1 MLQDLS
7 AANRPATPDVVL
19 EARDVRKIYNVIPR
33 LRSLF
38 RPPSDPRQGAHVV
51 AALDGVSLSVARGGA
66 LALIGANGAGK
77 STLLRV
83 LAGLSL
89 PSSGEVECRGRVGTL
104 LDLGAGLVEEWTG
117 ETNARSALALQGWS
131 ETRLAAIARFAELGS
146 FFTQPVRT
154 YSTGMRLRLA
164 YALAIGL
171 TPEILIADEIV
182 AVGDES
188 FQRRCALEIE
198 RFLRDGGTLVLA
210 THNLYLA
217 EKLCGQALWLEHGV
231 VRQAGVTR
239 DVTAAY
245 RDAVAA
251 SVVSRNPRSAQ
262 QAVHR
267 RDRDGGAKDVGLAIE
282 SLADEGGEGVVTIG
296 NPWRVHV
303 LGLAHLARD
312 AWIDVRRV
320 DGTLVSRL
328 GVHEGGI
335 EFARCS
341 LLPGRFVL
349 ELCERAGREPSVQ
362 ARENLLVRGTRRELG
377 SVALE
382 HEWS

>member
-1 MLQDLS
+1 MDRSAGSVKAILQ
-7 AANRPATPDVVL
+7 
-19 EARDVRKIYNVIPR
+19 ARDVRKVYNVVPR

-38 RPPSDPRQGAHVV
+38 RAPSTE
-51 AALDGVSLSVARGGA
+51 LDGARAVEALAAISVSVARGDA

-89 PSSGEVECRGRVGTL
+89 PTSGEVECQARIGPL
-104 LDLGAGLVEEWTG
+104 LDLGAGLVDEWTG
-117 ETNARSALALQGWS
+117 ETNARSALALQGWPDS
-131 ETRLAAIARFAELGS
+131 QLPAIERFAELGS
-146 FFTQPVRT
+146 FFARPVRT

-171 TPEILIADEIV
+171 LPEILIADEIV

-217 EKLCGQALWLEHGV
+217 EKLCDRALWLERGHI
-231 VRQAGVTR
+231 RHAGPTR
-239 DVTAAY
+239 EVTAAY
-245 RDAVAA
+245 RDATMATVAA
-251 SVVSRNPRSAQ
+251 RKAARAASSQSV
-262 QAVHR
+262 H
-267 RDRDGGAKDVGLAIE
+267 G
-282 SLADEGGEGVVTIG
+282 DEGDAGQVTLSIEALGEEGGLGVVTIG
-296 NPWRVHV
+296 NPWTLHIGGVAT
-303 LGLAHLARD
+303 LSPD

-328 GVHEGGI
+328 PARAARI
-335 EFARCS
+335 DFASCA
-341 LLPGRFVL
+341 LLPGRFSL
-349 ELCERAGREPSVQ
+349 ELCERGAEAVPVIRSR
-362 ARENLLVRGTRRELG
+362 ANFLIRGERRELG
-377 SVALE
+377 NVMLE